1 MSTRPL
7 KITELERWVGQN
19 SLPPRSLYAKGR
31 WDYVEVLRKLSA
43 KLGIEDVRV
52 VGHYV
57 VETPPPEELL
67 PMPVVALAGHGTTV
81 ALKWDF
87 GAAARWPRE
96 WTLSV
101 RRSSPYRGPLFGLF
115 DATLDLRGARLDGL
129 APAWVFGAYCDDQAQ
144 FSCELEDEWD
154 VMMLL
159 RMIFYE
165 V

>member
-1 MSTRPL
+1 MPTRPL
-7 KITELERWVGQN
+7 KVTELERWVGQN
-19 SLPPRSLYAKGR
+19 SLPQSSLYAKGR
-31 WDYVEVLRKLSA
+31 WDYVEALRKLSG
-43 KLGIEDVRV
+43 KLGLEDVRV

-67 PMPVVALAGHGTTV
+67 LMPVVALAGYGTTV

-87 GAAARWPRE
+87 GAKARWPCE

-101 RRSSPYRGPLFGLF
+101 RRRSPYRGPIFGLF
-115 DATLDLRGARLDGL
+115 DATLDLRGATVDGL

-144 FSCELEDEWD
+144 FSCELEDESD